1 MTVKNNNKFLNKK
14 LKYFLEKWYYMRK
27 FFEAEYLSQDILRIN
42 DEFRIKWATHKRKK
56 YYNKNV
62 EKIRE
67 KNG

>member
-1 MTVKNNNKFLNKK
+1 M
-14 LKYFLEKWYYMRK
+14 EKWYYMRK